1 MKHRQH
7 ALDAAI
13 AVSGSMTALAEHLG
27 ITPQAV
33 ARWHHVPAA
42 RCLDV
47 ERLTGISRHRL
58 RPDIFGPEPSRRPL
72 GRGRR
77 HDMRPAA

>member
-1 MKHRQH
+1 MKQREN
-7 ALDAAI
+7 ALDAVI

-33 ARWHHVPAA
+33 ARWRHVPAA

-58 RPDIFGPEPSRRPL
+58 RPDIFGPEPTRRPL
-72 GRGRR
+72 ARGRKGEVR
-77 HDMRPAA
+77 SAA